1 MKQGIRRYLTGGFLS
16 FLAICAVVCAVTG
29 LRYRSYQAEMERTA
43 MLLESQDRESDIF
56 RILKGEGKISER
68 ETKSVLESYGYEQP
82 EDSEAGRQFL
92 KDCRALFLGG
102 LLLWLIFAGILGF
115 EQYRKRKE
123 RETQSQKIVAELEKI
138 QTGEYRQIISELDG
152 YMEDPSWKRVL
163 DGLDSL
169 ESYVDTMRSQ
179 AHREKEETKS
189 LVTDLSHQLKTPV
202 AALTSCFDILKNPD
216 LSEEEYREFQN
227 RMELQLQSLEQLI
240 NALVNISRMETGMIQ
255 LHLMKNR
262 IFDTILEAVNRIWIK
277 AQKKDIEIQMESED
291 EMEDLMIR
299 HDRKW
304 LCEALI
310 NVLDNAVKYSPSGS
324 MITLR
329 TVRMSSFLRIEI
341 QDQGIGIPRENYHKV
356 FQRFFRGN
364 QPEVQNQE
372 GAGVGLYLA
381 RKIIEGHHGTISLDT
396 RRTKKGKGTVFVL
409 QIPY

>member
-1 MKQGIRRYLTGGFLS
+1 MKQGIRRYLAGGFLS

-169 ESYVDTMRSQ
+169 ESCGYD
-179 AHREKEETKS
+179 A
-189 LVTDLSHQLKTPV
+189 
-202 AALTSCFDILKNPD
+202 
-216 LSEEEYREFQN
+216 
-227 RMELQLQSLEQLI
+227 QS
-240 NALVNISRMETGMIQ
+240 
-255 LHLMKNR
+255 
-262 IFDTILEAVNRIWIK
+262 
-277 AQKKDIEIQMESED
+277 
-291 EMEDLMIR
+291 
-299 HDRKW
+299 
-304 LCEALI
+304 
-310 NVLDNAVKYSPSGS
+310 
-324 MITLR
+324 
-329 TVRMSSFLRIEI
+329 
-341 QDQGIGIPRENYHKV
+341 
-356 FQRFFRGN
+356 
-364 QPEVQNQE
+364 
-372 GAGVGLYLA
+372 GA
-381 RKIIEGHHGTISLDT
+381 
-396 RRTKKGKGTVFVL
+396 
-409 QIPY
+409 P

>member
-1 MKQGIRRYLTGGFLS
+1 MRQGIKRYLAEVFLCL
-16 FLAICAVVCAVTG
+16 LAVCAVVCTVIG
-29 LRYRSYQAEMERTA
+29 FRYRSYQEEMERTA
-43 MLLESQDRESDIF
+43 ILLESEDIGQDIF
-56 RILKGEGKISER
+56 QILKGEGKISER
-68 ETKSVLESYGYEQP
+68 EAKALLESYGYEHP
-82 EDSEAGRQFL
+82 DDSEAGRQFL
-92 KDCRALFLGG
+92 KDCKAVFLSGLFL
-102 LLLWLIFAGILGF
+102 WLVFAGILGF

-123 RETQSQKIVAELEKI
+123 REKLSQKIATELEKI
-138 QTGEYRQIISELDG
+138 QTGEYGQPLSVLDA
-152 YMEDPSWKRVL
+152 YMEDPRWKRIL

-169 ESYVDTMRSQ
+169 GSYVDMIRSQ

-202 AALTSCFDILKNPD
+202 AALTSCFDVLKNPD
-216 LSEEEYREFQN
+216 LSEEERREFQN

-240 NALVNISRMETGMIQ
+240 NALVNISRMETGMIE

-262 IFDTILEAVNRIWIK
+262 IFDTILEAVNRSWIK
-277 AQKKDIEIQMESED
+277 ARKKEIEIQMESED

-304 LCEALI
+304 LSEALI
-310 NVLDNAVKYSPSGS
+310 NLLDNAVKYSPSGS

-329 TVRMSSFLRIEI
+329 TVRMTSFLRIEV
-341 QDQGIGIPRENYHKV
+341 QDQGIGIPKEHYHKV

-372 GAGVGLYLA
+372 GAGVGLYLS

-396 RRTKKGKGTVFVL
+396 RNTKKGKGTVFVV